1 MEIDRK
7 NRVTYL
13 MLYLLVGCVHCVND
27 GWDLM
32 PYVHCGLSLDFLAS
46 VSSES
51 ELNAMSW
58 DATFCHFIC
67 LFLQHLLTASGK
79 DFNS

>member
-46 VSSES
+46 VYSES
-51 ELNAMSW
+51 
-58 DATFCHFIC
+58 
-67 LFLQHLLTASGK
+67 
-79 DFNS
+79 